1 MLKQVQKCHRKLVAV
16 QTFNIMNPSKYLK
29 LAKEADLN
37 GDFELAD
44 FFDSQ
49 LVRTASVREAQ
60 WWKTLFGGAERGALE
75 AGEKLG
81 LQKELMGQGKLP
93 LSQLG
98 KVNPEEAAALKLL
111 TDIRPGLPQKTVANI
126 SFVRS
131 EAELEQIATAIKER
145 IQFIKSS
152 DEQVNKGIQE
162 LATKGKIEDPI
173 VRKKVFDEAIKQ
185 GVVLRNSKGRPEDI
199 IAILKKE
206 PLKAEAVRQGLKP
219 WINNTAKGVAG
230 LTAAGTALGLYN
242 ASNQQNAQ
250 QPGSNYSDPG
260 AAGSPYG
267 SEDVGGG
274 DVGGGYGGGDYSEAQ
289 QGPASGGGG
298 GGYQGPTYNMP
309 SANQSFQPMQGY
321 QPANQVRDL
330 PRTNDQAEPLYPRI
344 TPQQAMQNAMT
355 EDQARRYRELMEQ
368 GNRPAAAPIVGGNQ
382 EIYGP
387 TQEMMTPDMYAN
399 PYDDFDTMRNSGMV
413 STIQDMPAAPVTE
426 GTNDPNANVIYNP
439 EESPVTTKYNY
450 T

>member
-1 MLKQVQKCHRKLVAV
+1 MLKQVLNCHHKSVAV
-16 QTFNIMNPSKYLK
+16 QISNIMNSSKYLK

-44 FFDSQ
+44 FLDSQ

-131 EAELEQIATAIKER
+131 EAELEQIATALKER

-152 DEQVNKGIQE
+152 DEEVNKGIQE
-162 LATKGKIEDPI
+162 LATNGKILDEK

-199 IAILKKE
+199 IAILKAE
-206 PLKAEAVRQGLKP
+206 PLKAQAVRQGLKP
-219 WINNTAKGVAG
+219 WINNTAKGIAG
-230 LTAAGTALGLYN
+230 ITAAGTALGLYN

-267 SEDVGGG
+267 YGSEDVGGG
-274 DVGGGYGGGDYSEAQ
+274 DGGGDYSEAQ
-289 QGPASGGGG
+289 QGPAFGGGG

-321 QPANQVRDL
+321 QPANQVREL

-387 TQEMMTPDMYAN
+387 TQEMMTPGMYAN

-413 STIQDMPAAPVTE
+413 STIEDMPAAPVTE

-439 EESPVTTKYNY
+439 EVSPVTTNYNY

>member
-1 MLKQVQKCHRKLVAV
+1 MSKQLLKCLHKLVAV
-16 QTFNIMNPSKYLK
+16 QTSKKMNSSKYLK

-44 FFDSQ
+44 FLDSQ

-60 WWKTLFGGAERGALE
+60 WWKTLFGGGERAALE

-93 LSQLG
+93 FSQLG
-98 KVNPEEAAALKLL
+98 KVNPEEAATLKYL
-111 TDIRPGLPQKTVANI
+111 TDIRPGIPQKTVAHI
-126 SFVRS
+126 PFVRS
-131 EAELEQIATAIKER
+131 EAEIEQIGKALRDKIS
-145 IQFIKSS
+145 FIKSS
-152 DEQVNKGIQE
+152 DEDVLNGIKE
-162 LATKGKIEDPI
+162 LATNGKIENAE

-185 GVVLRNSKGRPEDI
+185 GVVLRDSKARPEDI
-199 IAILKKE
+199 IAILKGEK
-206 PLKAEAVRQGLKP
+206 LKPEAVRQGLKP

-250 QPGSNYSDPG
+250 QPGESFQDPAGPGG
-260 AAGSPYG
+260 AFQAP
-267 SEDVGGG
+267 EAMGGEA
-274 DVGGGYGGGDYSEAQ
+274 GGGYYPEAQ
-289 QGPASGGGG
+289 QAQGGGQ

-321 QPANQVRDL
+321 QPANQVREL

-368 GNRPAAAPIVGGNQ
+368 GNRPAAAPIVGPGNQ

-387 TQEMMTPDMYAN
+387 TQEQAAEPGNLQYVTAPTEEMQMPMPGAAAPNPAVPGVGQVVNPLNPTGFNPNN
-399 PYDDFDTMRNSGMV
+399 PYN
-413 STIQDMPAAPVTE
+413 I
-426 GTNDPNANVIYNP
+426 
-439 EESPVTTKYNY
+439 
-450 T
+450 